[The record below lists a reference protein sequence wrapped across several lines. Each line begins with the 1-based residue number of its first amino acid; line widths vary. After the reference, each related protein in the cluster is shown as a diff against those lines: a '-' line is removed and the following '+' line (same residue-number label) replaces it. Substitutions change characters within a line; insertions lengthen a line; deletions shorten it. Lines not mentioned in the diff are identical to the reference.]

1 MIGTISAGVGIVSG
15 IAGML
20 EAEVKITLHR
30 SALKHTKTHYLVGR
44 RR

>member
-15 IAGML
+15 IAGMFGGG
-20 EAEVKITLHR
+20 KDN
-30 SALKHTKTHYLVGR
+30 SAQIGALHTKTHYLVVR